1 MNYHEAV
8 KRLNLDNHFTD
19 KELKRAYYKQAL
31 RFHPD
36 KNTVIDAGEE
46 FKNIK
51 RAYEFLS
58 EENNLESNLGSK
70 LGSKTDTYLSFIS
83 KLLKTTFPT
92 IDSNYL
98 FVESTVDIIFNSCK
112 KALVKIFN
120 KINKPLAIKFY
131 VFITTN
137 NDVFKIE
144 SDILKELL
152 IIIESKI
159 EQNHTYILHPSMNE
173 LLTDSVFKLNV
184 VDQLFYVPLW
194 HTEIIYDLSG
204 EDVIIYSIPD
214 LSDDIFIDN
223 SNNIHV
229 TIEESIVS
237 LLYKCVLSVN
247 IGEKMIHI
255 PSNKLQITNYQ
266 IYTLKN
272 EGILDSNHE
281 KLFNTDKRM
290 DIIFHITLT

>member
-1 MNYHEAV
+1 MNYHKAV
-8 KRLNLDNHFTD
+8 KRLNLSNHFTD

-36 KNTVIDAGEE
+36 KNTVIDTEE
-46 FKNIK
+46 DFKNIK
-51 RAYEFLS
+51 LAYEFLS
-58 EENNLESNLGSK
+58 EQTTPE
-70 LGSKTDTYLSFIS
+70 SKTDTYISFIS
-83 KLLKTTFPT
+83 KLLKTSFPN
-92 IDSNYL
+92 IDANYL
-98 FVESTVDIIFNSCK
+98 FLESTVDIIFNSCK

-120 KINKPLAIKFY
+120 RISKPLAIKFY

-144 SDILKELL
+144 PDILKELL

-159 EQNHTYILHPSMNE
+159 EKNHTYILHPSMNE

-184 VDQLFYVPLW
+184 VNQLFYVPLW

-214 LSDDIFIDN
+214 LTDDIFIDN

-237 LLYKCVLSVN
+237 LLDKCVLSVN

-290 DIIFHITLT
+290 DIIFHITLL

>member
-1 MNYHEAV
+1 MNYHKAV
-8 KRLNLDNHFTD
+8 KRLNLSNHFTD

-36 KNTVIDAGEE
+36 KNTIIDTEEE
-46 FKNIK
+46 FKDIK
-51 RAYEFLS
+51 LAYEFLS
-58 EENNLESNLGSK
+58 ERKNGVGE
-70 LGSKTDTYLSFIS
+70 TDTYVSFIS
-83 KLLKTTFPT
+83 KLLKTTFPN
-92 IDSNYL
+92 IDADYL
-98 FVESTVDIIFNSCK
+98 FFESTVDIIFNSCK

-137 NDVFKIE
+137 NDVLNIDP
-144 SDILKELL
+144 DILKELL
-152 IIIESKI
+152 IIIESKTAP
-159 EQNHTYILHPSMNE
+159 NHTYILHPSLNE
-173 LLTDSVFKLNV
+173 LLNDSVFKLNV
-184 VDQLFYVPLW
+184 VNRLFYVPLW

-204 EDVIIYSIPD
+204 KDVIIYSIPD
-214 LSDDIFIDN
+214 LTDDIFIDN

-237 LLYKCVLSVN
+237 LLDKCVLSIN

-281 KLFNTDKRM
+281 NLFNTEKRM
-290 DIIFHITLT
+290 DVIFHITLT

>member
-1 MNYHEAV
+1 MNYHKAV
-8 KRLNLDNHFTD
+8 KRLNLSNHFTD

-36 KNTVIDAGEE
+36 KNTVIDTEE
-46 FKNIK
+46 DFKDIK
-51 RAYEFLS
+51 LAYEFLS
-58 EENNLESNLGSK
+58 EQKNPDRNPESN
-70 LGSKTDTYLSFIS
+70 TDTYISFIS

-92 IDSNYL
+92 IDANYL

-120 KINKPLAIKFY
+120 RINKPLAIKFY

-137 NDVFKIE
+137 NDVFNVE
-144 SDILKELL
+144 PDILKELL
-152 IIIESKI
+152 LIIESKTSTVTD
-159 EQNHTYILHPSMNE
+159 HTYILHPSLND
-173 LLTDSVFKLNV
+173 LLNDSVFKLNV
-184 VDQLFYVPLW
+184 VNQLFYVPLW

-214 LSDDIFIDN
+214 LSDNIFIDN

-237 LLYKCVLSVN
+237 LLDKCVLSVI